1 VRGGLLLVVT
11 VARAERV
18 KMAQTEQH
26 DELAKIAARFAAM
39 PAFPIA
45 VREYT
50 VSLMRLRGSPRPLNR
65 LTSHNARWRVAAYLT
80 YLHADR
86 ERYGPEGGATY
97 SNLLAMCGPRAEISP
112 RVLKTVL
119 ALLQLTGFVKSVRS
133 QADRRSKIYKPTE
146 RMADFMQRW
155 MEYATKA
162 LDILEPDIGRSKMLR
177 DDPGFCDRFLV
188 SSGRGH
194 VTAVDLVEHM
204 PEYMAF
210 FGSRDGAGAVL
221 LAVLLA
227 DIDKT
232 AVPSRAELAKQFG
245 FSKTQITKVFSDG
258 EALGYFILDGAGAP
272 APTQRLRDSSNKWIS
287 LELAFYAMHM
297 RAS

>member
-1 VRGGLLLVVT
+1 MAPAKPLFVRGGVLLVVT

-80 YLHADR
+80 YLSADR

-146 RMADFMQRW
+146 RMADFIQHQPSLKTAM
-155 MEYATKA
+155 A
-162 LDILEPDIGRSKMLR
+162 D
-177 DDPGFCDRFLV
+177 FCQ
-188 SSGRGH
+188 
-194 VTAVDLVEHM
+194 
-204 PEYMAF
+204 
-210 FGSRDGAGAVL
+210 VL
-221 LAVLLA
+221 LCLNEFVYV
-227 DIDKT
+227 D
-232 AVPSRAELAKQFG
+232 
-245 FSKTQITKVFSDG
+245 
-258 EALGYFILDGAGAP
+258 
-272 APTQRLRDSSNKWIS
+272 
-287 LELAFYAMHM
+287 
-297 RAS
+297 

>member
-1 VRGGLLLVVT
+1 MLVVVT
-11 VARAERV
+11 VTRAERV

-39 PAFPIA
+39 PAFPLA

-50 VSLMRLRGSPRPLNR
+50 VNLMRLRASPRPLNR

-86 ERYGPEGGATY
+86 ERFGPEGGATY
-97 SNLLAMCGPRAEISP
+97 SNLLAMCGSRAEISP

-146 RMADFMQRW
+146 RMADFMRLW
-155 MEYATKA
+155 MEYATKV
-162 LDILEPDIGRSKMLR
+162 LDILEPHTQRWQTLR

-227 DIDKT
+227 DIDGT
-232 AVPSRAELAKQFG
+232 AVPEPRG
-245 FSKTQITKVFSDG
+245 TC
-258 EALGYFILDGAGAP
+258 EAI
-272 APTQRLRDSSNKWIS
+272 WIF
-287 LELAFYAMHM
+287 EDADNQGIF
-297 RAS
+297 